1 MEKISIKE
9 VMQMEILP
17 GGPEI
22 TIKPIKEEVR
32 QFVTEMHSYYGVTSS
47 GLILNI
53 IYHDIISGEIKDPL
67 DYFGYMFVEC
77 VDGFYILRQRFV
89 KGIAL
94 DWVLEVELKPEE
106 RYQTLFYDLRDIFR
120 ENVGLLKELCGEPIE
135 QELPDFS
142 KIPFCTIYERSL
154 EDSQDLII
162 DNNE

>member
-1 MEKISIKE
+1 
-9 VMQMEILP
+9 MEILP

-22 TIKPIKEEVR
+22 TTKPIKEEVR
-32 QFVTEMHSYYGVTSS
+32 HFVTETHSYYGVTSS
-47 GLILNI
+47 GLVFI
-53 IYHDIISGEIKDPL
+53 IINHDVISGVVEDTR

-77 VDGFYILRQRFV
+77 VDGFYILRQRFI

-94 DWVLEVELKPEE
+94 DWVLEVELELEE

-142 KIPFCTIYERSL
+142 KIPFCIIYERSL
-154 EDSQDLII
+154 EDNNDLII
-162 DNNE
+162 DNN